1 MKKIRIGWLV
11 LIVFNTFVFGQ
22 GDGFEGGDDPPPPT
36 EGDGNIV
43 SPIDMYVVYLGVIA
57 IFFILYYFYKYR
69 ERKTV

>member
-11 LIVFNTFVFGQ
+11 LIVFNTFIFGQ
-22 GDGFEGGDDPPPPT
+22 GGGFEGDDPPPP

-43 SPIDMYVVYLGVIA
+43 SPIDMYIVYLGVIA
-57 IFFILYYFYKYR
+57 IFFILYHFYKYR

>member
-1 MKKIRIGWLV
+1 MKKNRIGWLV

-22 GDGFEGGDDPPPPT
+22 WEGDDPPPP

-57 IFFILYYFYKYR
+57 IFFILYHFYKYR

>member
-1 MKKIRIGWLV
+1 MKKIKIGWLV

-22 GDGFEGGDDPPPPT
+22 WEGGDDPPPPP

-57 IFFILYYFYKYR
+57 IFFILYHFYKYR